1 MISKEEFE
9 TVCLECSPGL
19 FRMAYSILRSTAD
32 VQDAMQ
38 QAILKAWEKRENVD
52 PKRFKGYLIRIL
64 INECY
69 NIQRIRRRTFPV
81 ETFPEGEAAETP
93 DTGLHDALNAMPEN
107 LRTPLLLRYMEDYS
121 EREIAQALCLSLPTV
136 KSRLHRGRKQLRV
149 MLSREANE

>member
-9 TVCLECSPGL
+9 TVCLGCSPGL

-38 QAILKAWEKRENVD
+38 QAILKAWEKRETVD
-52 PKRFKGYLIRIL
+52 PKRFKGYLTRIL

-81 ETFPEGEAAETP
+81 ETFPEGEAAEEQ